1 MEYNVYQVSSD
12 LGRPLYRTNFKNK
25 IMLIFLQLDDSEYTA
40 AAATKAKKTM
50 ELEIQDLQQQL
61 DDIFRAKTEAR
72 LNFIGTL

>member
-1 MEYNVYQVSSD
+1 
-12 LGRPLYRTNFKNK
+12 
-25 IMLIFLQLDDSEYTA
+25 MLIFLQLDDSEYTA

-72 LNFIGTL
+72 LNSIHFNNRLNKICKLKIFLGHQ

>member
-1 MEYNVYQVSSD
+1 
-12 LGRPLYRTNFKNK
+12 
-25 IMLIFLQLDDSEYTA
+25 MLIFLQLDDSEYTA

-72 LNFIGTL
+72 LIKLYRHTLMIDKIRFAS